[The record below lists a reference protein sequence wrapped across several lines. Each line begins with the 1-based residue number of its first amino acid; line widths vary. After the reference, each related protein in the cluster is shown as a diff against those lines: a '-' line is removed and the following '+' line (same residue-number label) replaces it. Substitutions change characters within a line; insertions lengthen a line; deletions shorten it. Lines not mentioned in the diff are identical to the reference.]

1 MDKSLLKQAINEQLY
16 KSLKVAGVDKNVY
29 EAYDP
34 ETHLIAEGFKDKL
47 EIAKTKTGK
56 GLSFLGGW
64 YGAIAGF
71 EISSALV
78 SSLGLST
85 VVLPTSFGTTLPAVL
100 TVAGTGVVGISVG
113 ALAIAAS
120 AIAGAFLFSGK
131 ATEGR
136 LKKQAEALIKE
147 IIEVTVKR
155 DAALANYSKAI
166 EDGKNVSFDNSHTEK
181 MIQLSKKLKAAIAGF
196 GDYTYKIEE
205 RAKLDKFIKDGIA
218 GKLTAMSVK

>member
-34 ETHLIAEGFKDKL
+34 ETHLLAEGFKDKL

-56 GLSFLGGW
+56 GLSVLGGW

-100 TVAGTGVVGISVG
+100 TVAGTGVVISVG

-155 DAALANYSKAI
+155 DVALANYSKAI
-166 EDGKNVSFDNSHTEK
+166 EDGKNASFDNSHTEK
-181 MIQLSKKLKAAIAGF
+181 MIQLSKKLKATIAGF
-196 GDYTYKIEE
+196 GDYSYKIEE

-218 GKLTAMSVK
+218 GKLTGMSVK